1 MRSNR
6 WIVLAVLV
14 FARTAMGHQFQAAG
28 SLSGTRSSAALPLS
42 GSSKKKSLGWTAP
55 SVIAFNR
62 SRIRHDGLHLPV
74 SYRLMAPSLTPRLEA
89 ILDRVSPCAFLYSAN
104 FIVPVPD
111 ASSATPWSC

>member
-14 FARTAMGHQFQAAG
+14 FARTAMGNQFQAAG

-42 GSSKKKSLGWTAP
+42 GSSKKSLGWTAP

-62 SRIRHDGLHLPV
+62 SRIRHDGLRLPV